1 MKRAWIGVG
10 VLVGF
15 FVLAMFLLADAAV
28 AQTAPPPPAPS
39 PNAGAFDKLS
49 PGNQKIAE
57 ALFEAQQASTA
68 PGAPKP
74 LSRDDIAA
82 MKQSGRGWGEIFKDM
97 KQQGLVTEKNLGQA
111 VSRFNHEHRL
121 PPPGREAR
129 GEEAAHVRAGG
140 TSLQDFEQKLLAQG
154 RSGAPVEAR
163 FRGVSLTQA
172 EQQRLLGDIRNLN
185 AQLPEGSRVRV
196 EGQIDGRLF
205 RAEVRNHEGERE
217 VNLRGIQFA
226 TREDAQTFVS
236 SLRQPGDERVRVRGT
251 VDGQR
256 FDARFR
262 ADDGRVQQQF
272 RTKPAEHGTQIT
284 TASGRSWMVDSHG
297 SRGNPAASGRS
308 FKGGDGDR
316 GGASAGASGQVSAS
330 GRGSDGGGAS
340 AGQSGGHG
348 GGHGR

>member
-1 MKRAWIGVG
+1 MTRAWIGVG

-15 FVLAMFLLADAAV
+15 FVLAMFLMADAAV
-28 AQTAPPPPAPS
+28 AQTAPPPATDPH
-39 PNAGAFDKLS
+39 AGAFDKLS

-129 GEEAAHVRAGG
+129 GEEAAARVRAGG

-154 RSGAPVEAR
+154 RRGAPVEAR

-196 EGQIDGRLF
+196 EGQIDGRPF

-226 TREDAQTFVS
+226 NREDAQAFVS

-272 RTKPAEHGTQIT
+272 RTKPAEHGTRIT
-284 TASGRSWMVDSHG
+284 TASGRSWVAGSHG
-297 SRGNPAASGRS
+297 SGGNPAASGRS
-308 FKGGDGDR
+308 FKGEDGGR

-330 GRGSDGGGAS
+330 GRGSDGGAS
-340 AGQSGGHG
+340 AGHG
-348 GGHGR
+348 GGHGGGRGR